1 MANSLKSATFLMES
15 RIADAAR
22 GNANALFKHRRF
34 VPGNAGTLF
43 VAGNVTGSQVDLNV
57 IPTGLIDRIESA

>member
-22 GNANALFKHRRF
+22 GSAGALFDL
-34 VPGNAGTLF
+34 G
-43 VAGNVTGSQVDLNV
+43 VAYSTGSRAMALRKITSKHINGSIWQ
-57 IPTGLIDRIESA
+57 R